1 MTIICNIIPVN
12 YLQVSLCVVV
22 HTISLTWNVG
32 TYACYEVER
41 SLYKYEFQGSL
52 RFLNQL

>member
-22 HTISLTWNVG
+22 HTISLMWNVG

>member
-22 HTISLTWNVG
+22 HTISLMWNVG

-41 SLYKYEFQGSL
+41 SLYK
-52 RFLNQL
+52 